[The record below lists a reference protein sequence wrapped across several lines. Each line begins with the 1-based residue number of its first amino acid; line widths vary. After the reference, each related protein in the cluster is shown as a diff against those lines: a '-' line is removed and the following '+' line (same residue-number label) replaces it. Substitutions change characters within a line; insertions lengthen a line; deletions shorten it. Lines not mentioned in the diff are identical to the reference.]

1 MPTREPSMTAGG
13 TAPASRLRVLVVSH
27 VFDPEPFRINQVV
40 ADLVVAGAEATVL
53 TGQPNYPEGRVYP
66 GYSATRSGV
75 TRHPGGYDVAR
86 VPIVPRGEGGAVR
99 LVLNY
104 LSRSEEHTSE
114 LQSIMR

>member
-53 TGQPNYPEGRVYP
+53 TGQPTYHEGRVYP
-66 GYSATRSGV
+66 GYSDRQSVVSGK
-75 TRHPGGYDVAR
+75 R
-86 VPIVPRGEGGAVR
+86 VSVSVDLGGAR
-99 LVLNY
+99 LLKKTTKN
-104 LSRSEEHTSE
+104 TNA
-114 LQSIMR
+114 I

>member
-53 TGQPNYPEGRVYP
+53 TVLLGSTLKDENGQMTLQAQTGGGPIELLVCDYRGGEL
-66 GYSATRSGV
+66 
-75 TRHPGGYDVAR
+75 GGYLKFDAADR
-86 VPIVPRGEGGAVR
+86 KSTR
-99 LVLNY
+99 LN
-104 LSRSEEHTSE
+104 SSH
-114 LQSIMR
+114 

>member
-75 TRHPGGYDVAR
+75 TRHPCGYDVAR
-86 VPIVPRGEGGAVR
+86 VP
-99 LVLNY
+99 
-104 LSRSEEHTSE
+104 RSEEHTSE
-114 LQSIMR
+114 LQSLMRTSYSVFCLNKKQINKL